1 VSQDDALSTT
11 ANVLLVLTFAYVVLL
26 GTTYSFTTLFVMP
39 INLTRLRLKADS
51 VRQRLEA
58 AKPLVAAAPSDIDP
72 SRLRDLHF
80 FLDWLDKQI
89 TNLESELVEVPDR
102 ADGSGERWYLVW
114 HRFRAK
120 RKKEVLRGKI
130 IEIEFRFFDVDLYL
144 LVA

>member
-1 VSQDDALSTT
+1 
-11 ANVLLVLTFAYVVLL
+11 
-26 GTTYSFTTLFVMP
+26 
-39 INLTRLRLKADS
+39 
-51 VRQRLEA
+51 
-58 AKPLVAAAPSDIDP
+58 
-72 SRLRDLHF
+72 LHF

-102 ADGSGERWYLVW
+102 ADGSGERRYLVW

-144 LVA
+144 